1 MEFVF
6 TILLGGIFG
15 IILMGL
21 CVSSS
26 RWSRWDEKR
35 EEENNRNVYEQKEC
49 HCDKE

>member
-6 TILLGGIFG
+6 TILLGGIIS
-15 IILMGL
+15 IILVGL

-26 RWSRWDEKR
+26 RWSRWEEKR
-35 EEENNRNVYEQKEC
+35 EEERNRNQKEC